1 MFGISMD
8 PKSIFSE
15 EESSKL
21 KKLFGKEDKDLYSH
35 LIDVGKN
42 SEYIVNRIYISEE
55 ITRSI
60 DERLIKEM
68 IILQSY
74 LHDLGKADKKFQHDK
89 KQNPN
94 QKSESPHPLFS
105 LPLAN
110 EIIKRKLNEKSNIN
124 EKIKKVLLN
133 ISILSIATHHSDYS
147 NELYSR
153 FRSEI
158 PEYDGLTM
166 SIKTL
171 PYDLLQDAYEYITN
185 LPEKKKWRYLYSI
198 FNGVLRMSDWFASGN
213 ISIENGFLKSPNE
226 IQEFILNYISK
237 NNWSIKSY
245 QEYVRNHDFTCGYL
259 FLPTGDGKTETALLT
274 PVEHI
279 NKIIYTLPTVTTVE
293 SMRHRFENYFG
304 KENISYSHHLLF
316 LSLYEEG
323 ELDRRILHEY
333 NLNKIII
340 TTIDRI
346 LLSLMNWKHYP
357 LLELSL
363 NNSYLIVDEIHSY
376 TPRTLSLILNALEYI
391 KKFHNAKI
399 LVMSATLPDLI
410 KEQLKSR
417 INALPILPENKMEE
431 GYSRKKR
438 VNVIFKSNDYL
449 IKKDGLEEYSSNYI
463 DEIKNLVMKNRKK
476 VLVVLNTVDKAK
488 AFYKLIKEALSE
500 NNINVYLIHSRFTQ
514 EDKKNKMDLIEKI
527 KKDVNPCILIS
538 TQVVEV
544 SLDIDFDVLYTE
556 IAPFDSLIQRFG
568 RINRAGRKQSCV
580 VYVFR
585 TENSLPYDDLQ
596 IKITSEML
604 NNTLDTEIEFLKTN
618 NSYYEKMRNNYE
630 KEFQINPLE
639 DFLGNINRNDF
650 GESMITRD
658 SSFITIPVIIA
669 GSNLEYYYKI
679 KKILENW
686 DQYNDKEKVNKK
698 AEILKK
704 VIELPL
710 YSVNQIKIEDSK
722 LKELFGLIF
731 VKASYSPEIGVI
743 PTERRA
749 VIL

>member
-1 MFGISMD
+1 MD

-449 IKKDGLEEYSSNYI
+449 IKKNGLEEYSSNYI

-568 RINRAGRKQSCV
+568 RINRAGRKQSCA

-686 DQYNDKEKVNKK
+686 DQYNDKEKVNIK
-698 AEILKK
+698 AEILKT

-710 YSVNQIKIEDSK
+710 YSVNKIKIEDSK

>member
-74 LHDLGKADKKFQHDK
+74 LHDLGKADKKFQQDK

-94 QKSESPHPLFS
+94 QRSESPHPLFS

-166 SIKTL
+166 SIKTP
-171 PYDLLQDAYEYITN
+171 PYNLLQDAYEYITN

-237 NNWSIKSY
+237 NNWSIRSY
-245 QEYVRNHDFTCGYL
+245 QEYVRNHDFTSGYL

-417 INALPILPENKMEE
+417 INASPILPENKMEE

-568 RINRAGRKQSCV
+568 RINRAGRKQSCA

-658 SSFITIPVIIA
+658 SSFITVPVIIA

>member
-568 RINRAGRKQSCV
+568 RINRAGRKQSCA

-686 DQYNDKEKVNKK
+686 DQYNDKEKVNIK
-698 AEILKK
+698 AEILKT

-710 YSVNQIKIEDSK
+710 YSVNKIKIEDSK

-743 PTERRA
+743 PNERGA

>member
-568 RINRAGRKQSCV
+568 RINRAGRKQSCA

-686 DQYNDKEKVNKK
+686 DQYNDKEKVNIK
-698 AEILKK
+698 AEILKT

>member
-1 MFGISMD
+1 MD

-94 QKSESPHPLFS
+94 QRSESPHPLFS

-568 RINRAGRKQSCV
+568 RINRAGRKQSCA

-658 SSFITIPVIIA
+658 SSFITVPVIIA
-669 GSNLEYYYKI
+669 GSNLKYYYKI

-686 DQYNDKEKVNKK
+686 DQYNDKEKVNIK

-710 YSVNQIKIEDSK
+710 YSVNKIKIEDSK

-743 PTERRA
+743 PNERGA